1 MKRTTLVLDEELL
14 EEAIRLSGQKTY
26 SGVVGLALEDLVR
39 RIKARSIL
47 SLKGSGL
54 WEGDLAAMR
63 EDRPRARGR
72 REG

>member
-1 MKRTTLVLDEELL
+1 MKRTTLVLDEEIL

-47 SLKGSGL
+47 ALKGSGL
-54 WEGDLAAMR
+54 WKGDLAAMR
-63 EDRPRARGR
+63 KDRPRARGR

>member
-1 MKRTTLVLDEELL
+1 MLNEEIL

-47 SLKGSGL
+47 GLKGSGL
-54 WEGDLAAMR
+54 WKGDLAAMR

-72 REG
+72 RGG

>member
-1 MKRTTLVLDEELL
+1 MLDEEIL

-26 SGVVGLALEDLVR
+26 SGVVGIALEDLVR

-47 SLKGSGL
+47 ALKGSGL
-54 WEGDLAAMR
+54 WKGDLAGMR